1 MRKFLCLLIVTIFLF
16 SLCIPGYAHPVEE
29 KNNASVMDTIQ
40 TQSTIPA
47 DDPLYDSANYTTELA
62 EKLAGKDLR
71 EFAILPMYQHL
82 WAYFEDM
89 HKDLSILEEMLTK
102 ATPLYLVFA
111 DELLVLKKTKKDDS
125 YQISLYQNWDQ
136 MWDATPD
143 FVTDILEN
151 AYYQNPDNQN
161 NPLVK
166 IICWNGYMEG
176 DDIIIYYVGE
186 NSTQVWTYE
195 TLFIDSLSRSYQ
207 FPLEE
212 FQVYVKEFDYYR
224 TYDVPDNIGGAWAF
238 SWWYF
243 MTYVYNKNPSTGDTI
258 APAMAGILVSTCALA
273 LLISQK
279 KRKFF

>member
-1 MRKFLCLLIVTIFLF
+1 MRKYFCLLVVIILLF
-16 SLCIPGYAHPVEE
+16 SLCIPGYAQEAKAE
-29 KNNASVMDTIQ
+29 NSVMDVIQ
-40 TQSTIPA
+40 SQSTIPA
-47 DDPLYDSANYTTELA
+47 DDPLYDSANYTAELA
-62 EKLAGKDLR
+62 EKLAGRDLR

-82 WAYFEDM
+82 SAYFEDM
-89 HKDLSILEEMLTK
+89 HKDLSTLEEMLSK

-111 DELLVLKKTKKDDS
+111 DELLVLKKIKKDDS

-136 MWDATPD
+136 MWATTPD

-151 AYYQNPDNQN
+151 AYYQNPNNQN

-195 TLFIDSLSRSYQ
+195 TPIIDFLSRSYQ
-207 FPLEE
+207 LPLEE
-212 FQVYVKEFDYYR
+212 FQIRVKEYSNYR
-224 TYDVPDNIGGAWAF
+224 IFGVPDNVGGGPWAF

-258 APAMAGILVSTCALA
+258 APAMAGILVSTCALG
-273 LLISQK
+273 LLIPQK
-279 KRKFF
+279 KRKYQ